1 MCVLIAYA
9 LAFHW
14 LDADA
19 DRAVT
24 VSFLTLA
31 FARQWH
37 VFNMR
42 AHGTSLIRNPITTNP
57 FVWGALL
64 LSSGLLLIG
73 TYLPGL
79 SSILNMV
86 DPGPEG
92 WILILGFSLVPLVI
106 GQTVK
111 LGFKAVNSPKGA

>member
-14 LDADA
+14 LDADT

-31 FARQWH
+31 FARLWH

-64 LSSGLLLIG
+64 LCSGLLLIG